1 MLKRYYCADYRI
13 IEPSAWFEKVTEYFS
28 AEGIED
34 ARRIAKE
41 IEERG
46 YFDYDENHEEI
57 HYDLKFETLREIT
70 EEEFKQLL

>member
-1 MLKRYYCADYRI
+1 MLRRYYCADYRI
-13 IEPSAWFEKVTEYFS
+13 IDPKSYYEKVCEYFG

-46 YFDYDENHEEI
+46 YFDSDENDEEI
-57 HYDLKFETLREIT
+57 HYDLKFETLKEIT